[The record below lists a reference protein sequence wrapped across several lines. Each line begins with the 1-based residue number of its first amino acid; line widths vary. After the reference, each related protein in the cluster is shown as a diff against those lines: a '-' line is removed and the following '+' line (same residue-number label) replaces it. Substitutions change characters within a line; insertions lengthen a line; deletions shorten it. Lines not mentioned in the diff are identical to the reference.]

1 VDTILKRYCPRIDFD
16 SYDDFLTT
24 FSIEVPEDFNFAYDV
39 VDEWARLEPDKRA
52 LVWCDDFDNERV
64 FSFSQISKLSI
75 RLANCLRS
83 LGITKGDVVMLMLRQ
98 RWEYWVSA
106 VALHRLGAILIPA
119 SCQLNAREIVYRAN
133 AATVKAIIA
142 IDDAYVRSQLAQAL
156 SACPSVESLISV
168 ETDISVEGGNA
179 REKGGAIEAGDEAD
193 RSATS
198 TDGSVDTLAWLSF
211 EALVNQASEDWRR
224 PSDIEA
230 THNDDIMLIYFTSG
244 TSGPAKMCCHN
255 FVHPLGHIITARY
268 WQQVQEDK
276 LHCSVSDS
284 GWAKFGWG
292 KIYGQ
297 WLCGAVI
304 FAYDSLRFDP
314 LRLLE
319 RIERYRVTTLCVPPT
334 IYRFLLQEDVGAYD
348 LSSVENFTTAGEP
361 LNADVTLRWQ
371 QATGKQIREGF
382 GQSEGPVLLAT
393 FPWVEPRP
401 GSMGKPSPLMN
412 IKLLDEHGQEVTDGD
427 EGNICVTGLRAAHP
441 PGLFVGYYK
450 DPELTTQAVG
460 GEYYDLGDVAW
471 RDPSGYY
478 TFVGRSDDVVKCS
491 GYRISPFEVE
501 SVLIE
506 HPAVVECAITAAPDA
521 VRGSV
526 VKATIVLARGFEPT
540 EQLRRALQDHVK
552 SNAAPFKYP
561 RIVEFVEVLPKTIGG
576 KIKRAKIRTED
587 AGGTWED

>member
-1 VDTILKRYCPRIDFD
+1 MDTILKRYCPRIDFD